1 MKEGGS
7 ASLDI
12 HTALALRMKELAEER
27 GKTPAE
33 IGKLGGLRQST
44 ISEILQGR
52 SKHPKIDTITKYCQ
66 GCGIS
71 LHEFFQ
77 SDLFKIAEIPP
88 KKMHKKMMEKMNRK
102 AEG

>member
-1 MKEGGS
+1 M
-7 ASLDI
+7 DI

-27 GKTPAE
+27 GKTPVE

-44 ISEILQGR
+44 ISEIMQGR
-52 SKHPKIDTITKYCQ
+52 SKHPKIDTIAKYCQ

-77 SDLFKIAEIPP
+77 SDLFRIAEVPP
-88 KKMHKKMMEKMNRK
+88 KKPRKKTLKK
-102 AEG
+102 GV